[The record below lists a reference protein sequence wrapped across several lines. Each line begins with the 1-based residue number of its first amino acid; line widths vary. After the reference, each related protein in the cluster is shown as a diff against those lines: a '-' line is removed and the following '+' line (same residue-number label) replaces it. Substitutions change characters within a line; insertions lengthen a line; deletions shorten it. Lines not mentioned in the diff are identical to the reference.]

1 MTEQADSNRPL
12 SDGAKTP
19 ADDYSLALDR
29 LKARLVKMR
38 AADAAGADALG
49 PASHPAAD
57 FARLARQLGRSAPA
71 HLSEDAPET
80 LPGPATINILAERI
94 GFEVHWETRLPGSL
108 QPAELPA
115 LLLLR
120 NQTSRLVTGLPGAGT
135 LRILGPDGPYTVE
148 CSALDKV
155 ATGTVC
161 LLRDVASSAG
171 VETAEA
177 APAKAFAPPSPA
189 PASGGQT
196 LALAQTAPV
205 APRVSIIGMLGSALA
220 GQRLRIAHLFIASFL
235 INLLGM
241 ALPLFSMAV
250 FDRVIPH
257 AAFETL
263 WALALGV
270 SLALGLEM
278 LLRHARMKLMDAVS
292 YASSL
297 RFQGRLMSRL
307 LFARTSDLPKSA
319 GGVVPAAQEL
329 DQSAHL
335 APQLL
340 ISLAVDLPF
349 FLLMMLFIGMI
360 GGSVVIVPLIG
371 TMVLILLHAIT
382 HMLAQKGFREHVGQ
396 SRRQM
401 QHLIDAITGAERV
414 RITNAGE
421 TLISSWEATAD
432 KAGYAAHLGRYWQG
446 LAAQGGAIIVQAV
459 VVGTVVIGAYR
470 VQDAA
475 MTIGALS
482 ATILLVNRA
491 MMPVSI
497 LAGLIFRAL
506 QLGES
511 LVQAAPLM
519 QASIERASDMAGA
532 PVQTAIGKIDIH
544 KVTFSYAGEN
554 RTSLHEVSLTI
565 RPNERIGIIGKA
577 GCGKSTLLRL
587 IARLHEPTEGR
598 VLLDERDIRH
608 YDPVT
613 LRQAIA
619 LMPQEACLLDLSLHE
634 NLTIGLDPIEQE
646 HFDRVVRL
654 TGVHD
659 FASIHPSGY
668 SLAVGAGG
676 QRLSGGERQAVSLAR
691 ALMARPRLL
700 LLDEPTSAMDN
711 GAEMRFV
718 SEMKKPDMA
727 GFGLVIAT
735 HRLPA
740 LALVDRI
747 IWLDRGRIVADGPK
761 EQVFAKLGIAA

>member
-1 MTEQADSNRPL
+1 M
-12 SDGAKTP
+12 
-19 ADDYSLALDR
+19 
-29 LKARLVKMR
+29 LV
-38 AADAAGADALG
+38 
-49 PASHPAAD
+49 
-57 FARLARQLGRSAPA
+57 
-71 HLSEDAPET
+71 
-80 LPGPATINILAERI
+80 
-94 GFEVHWETRLPGSL
+94 
-108 QPAELPA
+108 
-115 LLLLR
+115 
-120 NQTSRLVTGLPGAGT
+120 
-135 LRILGPDGPYTVE
+135 
-148 CSALDKV
+148 SAL
-155 ATGTVC
+155 
-161 LLRDVASSAG
+161 S
-171 VETAEA
+171 
-177 APAKAFAPPSPA
+177 
-189 PASGGQT
+189 
-196 LALAQTAPV
+196 
-205 APRVSIIGMLGSALA
+205 
-220 GQRLRIAHLFIASFL
+220 GQRLRIVHLFIASFL

-241 ALPLFSMAV
+241 SLPLFSMAV

-270 SLALGLEM
+270 SLALALEM
-278 LLRHARMKLMDAVS
+278 LLRHARMKLMDAVGF
-292 YASSL
+292 ASSMS
-297 RFQGRLMSRL
+297 FQGRLMSRL

-371 TMVLILLHAIT
+371 TMVLILLHAVT
-382 HMLAQKGFREHVGQ
+382 HMLARKGFREQVGQ

-432 KAGYAAHLGRYWQG
+432 KAGYAAHLGRHWQG
-446 LAAQGGAIIVQAV
+446 LAAQGGAVIVQAV
-459 VVGTVVIGAYR
+459 VVGTVVTGTYR

-491 MMPVSI
+491 MMPISM

-511 LVQAAPLM
+511 LAQAAPLM
-519 QASIERASDMAGA
+519 QAGIERAGDTTGA
-532 PVQTAIGKIDIH
+532 PVQTTFGQIKMH
-544 KVTFSYAGEN
+544 NVTFAYAGET
-554 RTSLHEVSLTI
+554 RASLRDVSLTI
-565 RPNERIGIIGKA
+565 RPQERVGIIGKA

-613 LRQAIA
+613 LRNAIA
-619 LMPQEACLLDLSLHE
+619 LMPQEAALLDLSLYE
-634 NLTIGLDPIEQE
+634 NLTIGLEPVAQDQFE
-646 HFDRVVRL
+646 RVVRL

-659 FASIHPSGY
+659 FASVHPSGY
-668 SLAVGAGG
+668 GLAVGPGG

-691 ALMARPRLL
+691 AMMSRPKLL
-700 LLDEPTSAMDN
+700 LLDEPTAAMDN

-718 SEMKKPDMA
+718 SELKKQDMA
-727 GFGLVIAT
+727 SFGLVIAT

-747 IWLDRGRIVADGPK
+747 IWLDQGRVVADGPK
-761 EQVFAKLGIAA
+761 DQIFAKLGVAA